1 MGMCPK
7 EEKKLILIVQTSCT
21 KKIVSGCNFYL
32 FFKAIYNGLLPQT
45 LAESINLSAI
55 KWNNASLPLCDPGA
69 LIFF

>member
-55 KWNNASLPLCDPGA
+55 K
-69 LIFF
+69 